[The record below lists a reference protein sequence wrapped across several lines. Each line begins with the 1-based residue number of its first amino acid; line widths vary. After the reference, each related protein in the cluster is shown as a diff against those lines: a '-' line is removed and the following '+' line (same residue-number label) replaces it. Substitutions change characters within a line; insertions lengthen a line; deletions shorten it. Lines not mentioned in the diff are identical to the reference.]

1 MASNAQTTPE
11 ASPPAMTITQ
21 QHEANILRAL
31 EISPYE
37 LAFLEKHLLNNDW
50 IPNATDE
57 AAINDAVFDFC
68 ESYLTNTRYQ
78 FPERVNRLNFL
89 FRAFTDDEE
98 MYDPDDYADYQEMR
112 DRRLGRETAKYHAVR
127 SLIADLTYRKNGVRD
142 PGAQVIVEYVRDV
155 FSYPL
160 LTMAPANLIIAR
172 FKAGVNKHPKHIVL
186 AATQSWLLERRRG
199 RRGRSCMACEGTNK
213 MASVRGHPGPH
224 RS

>member
-1 MASNAQTTPE
+1 MASEQSTPDT
-11 ASPPAMTITQ
+11 SQPVMTITQ

-57 AAINDAVFDFC
+57 ATINDAVFDFC
-68 ESYLTNTRYQ
+68 ESYHTNTRYE

-98 MYDPDDYADYQEMR
+98 MYDPDTHADYQEMR

-127 SLIADLTYRKNGVRD
+127 SLIADLTYRKNGVRN
-142 PGAQVIVEYVRDV
+142 PGAQAVVEYVRDV

-160 LTMAPANLIIAR
+160 FMMALTNLIIAHSNT
-172 FKAGVNKHPKHIVL
+172 GVDERLKYIVS
-186 AATQSWLLERRRG
+186 AAT
-199 RRGRSCMACEGTNK
+199 
-213 MASVRGHPGPH
+213 
-224 RS
+224 